1 MGLLV
6 LQPSISSL
14 LQSVKSFVT
23 NYDSLFYYKGR
34 QRFYYKVQQVL
45 LQSVTI
51 LLQSAT
57 IITKCG
63 RTDFESTYNILLDDV
78 NCVSRHNRHIHNTL
92 ILPYKSLFLTK
103 YLIYSKIMFNL
114 SFTSYNLR
122 GNYILTLPVPN
133 ELLLMAFILFLI
145 MPLNN
150 GTYYQTRCVPVILP
164 SKKQL

>member
-14 LQSVKSFVT
+14 LQSVTSFVT
-23 NYDSLFYYKGR
+23 NCDSLFYYKER

-45 LQSVTI
+45 LQS
-51 LLQSAT
+51 AT
-57 IITKCG
+57 VV
-63 RTDFESTYNILLDDV
+63 TYNILLDEV
-78 NCVSRHNRHIHNTL
+78 NCVSRYNRHIHNTL
-92 ILPYKSLFLTK
+92 ILLYKSLFLTK
-103 YLIYSKIMFNL
+103 YPIYTKIMFNL
-114 SFTSYNLR
+114 SFSSYNLR

-150 GTYYQTRCVPVILP
+150 GTYHQTRCVPVILQ